1 MNSTAVLGNSCRDYN
16 MQSHSYMHV
25 IAIVDAMVAI
35 VDTVAVVADTVVVMM
50 DTVAAILK

>member
-1 MNSTAVLGNSCRDYN
+1 VNSTAVLGNSCRDYN